1 MYTHIYTHKQNQN
14 SPKKKKKKQKWLTQW
29 AKESKNG
36 INQLKTK
43 LTKAQTGKQNQSKV
57 PTWE

>member
-1 MYTHIYTHKQNQN
+1 MYIHIYTHKQNQN
-14 SPKKKKKKQKWLTQW
+14 SPKKKKQKLLTQW

-36 INQLKTK
+36 IIQLKTK